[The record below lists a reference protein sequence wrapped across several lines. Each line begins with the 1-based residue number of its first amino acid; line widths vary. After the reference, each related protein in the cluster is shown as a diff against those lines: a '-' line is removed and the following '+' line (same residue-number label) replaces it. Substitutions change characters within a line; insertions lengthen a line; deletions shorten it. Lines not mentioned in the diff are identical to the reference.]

1 MGSSNQSAKALTQLD
16 AMKKA
21 ELKAKNLKV
30 DNDFKVIRDINP
42 SLYAK
47 RWTFIKTGLDDFRD
61 GFPPTIDEYTLSMKQ
76 SFTPLIKH
84 DDNLTLPQRLST
96 ADAKKR
102 LSNKEIFYSRR
113 IPASERRRKRIDQV
127 ERTLSEHPLLLLPE
141 LDDSLPTELYEDVVD
156 ILDPNLLEMLE
167 NGAFA
172 MQSNESLDSY
182 ESSSTRSHDSDDL
195 PNYSAFL
202 EKRSKIARMKDN
214 YETYDRKASTLI
226 NDFCLFARTL
236 GDDGPAFIEDSIA
249 ELFAPAFR
257 KHKARSAVQVVQLG
271 TIPLELR
278 AMAGL
283 QPVPPDPTS
292 KIDPNDGKK
301 KTEKYRYGAW
311 YLKPSSWK
319 RLLKED
325 KLEDPFTKSHMKKTQ
340 LEKKKAAFHEEL
352 AGLHGTKAFQKYLN
366 QRGKKEPLFMR
377 DIINISDS

>member
-1 MGSSNQSAKALTQLD
+1 M
-16 AMKKA
+16 
-21 ELKAKNLKV
+21 
-30 DNDFKVIRDINP
+30 
-42 SLYAK
+42 
-47 RWTFIKTGLDDFRD
+47 
-61 GFPPTIDEYTLSMKQ
+61 
-76 SFTPLIKH
+76 
-84 DDNLTLPQRLST
+84 
-96 ADAKKR
+96 
-102 LSNKEIFYSRR
+102 
-113 IPASERRRKRIDQV
+113 
-127 ERTLSEHPLLLLPE
+127 
-141 LDDSLPTELYEDVVD
+141 DDSLPTELYEDVVD

-182 ESSSTRSHDSDDL
+182 ESSSTRSNDSDDL
-195 PNYSAFL
+195 PNYSVFL

-325 KLEDPFTKSHMKKTQ
+325 KLEDPFTKVNMFHILNRAIYLHLQSHMKKTQ